1 MRRIEGID
9 LEEIAITDLPLPP
22 QGERIVRDRKTPN
35 LGIRLR
41 SSGSR
46 TWIMYSRTEGQSKRI
61 TLGDATSIP
70 LEIARSMLRATPH
83 SQPSDQEKSERLR
96 SAKTVAE
103 VVADYLASG
112 SNGKR
117 WKASTGRMME
127 SVVRLHVLPT
137 FGDTSVRDITQT
149 DILQWHG
156 ELSRRSSSARMAL
169 STLSGAMAYAE
180 DHRLRQHGSNPCQG
194 LRKRSKS
201 HRGSHLPPR
210 SMRAIWQALDHYQ
223 ATMPDVC
230 DVVRLLILTGAR
242 KNEILHLQWDYIE
255 GPRAVLPDS
264 KTGPR
269 TIWLNAPA
277 RALIAARRS
286 RLKSR
291 FVFPGRDG
299 TAPVT
304 SIYRGW
310 GKIREAANTPG
321 LRLHDLRHHFA
332 AVAVSNGIDLKVVGG
347 LLGHH
352 DIESTLI
359 YAHLATASLA
369 RSASRVSGF
378 VSAAIS
384 NAPAP
389 TDKRLRHQKPSAGK
403 AGATST
409 LDRGEACS
417 A

>member
-9 LEEIAITDLPLPP
+9 LEEIAVTDLPLPP
-22 QGERIVRDRKTPN
+22 IGERIVRDTKTPN

-46 TWIMYSRTEGQSKRI
+46 TWIMYTRANGQSKRI
-61 TLGDATSIP
+61 ALGDATSIP
-70 LEIARSMLRATPH
+70 LEIARSMLGAVPV
-83 SQPSDQEKSERLR
+83 SKPLDQENSAPLR
-96 SAKTVAE
+96 SSKSVAE
-103 VVADYLASG
+103 VVAGYLASG

-127 SVVRLHVLPT
+127 AVVRLHVLPT
-137 FGDTSVRDITQT
+137 FGDTPIRDITRT
-149 DILQWHG
+149 DVLRWHS
-156 ELSRRSSSARMAL
+156 ELSQRSSSARMAL
-169 STLSGAMAYAE
+169 STLSGAMIYAE
-180 DHRLRQHGSNPCQG
+180 DHGLRQQGSNPCHG
-194 LRKRSKS
+194 LRKRTKS

-210 SMRAIWQALDHYQ
+210 SMRAIWQALDRYQ
-223 ATMPDVC
+223 EAMPDTC
-230 DVVRLLILTGAR
+230 DAVRLLILTGAR
-242 KNEILHLQWDYIE
+242 KNEILHLQWDFIE
-255 GPRAVLPDS
+255 GARAVLPDS

-269 TIWLNAPA
+269 TLWLNAPV
-277 RALIAARRS
+277 RALIASRRS
-286 RLKSR
+286 RLKGR

-299 TAPVT
+299 TAPLT
-304 SIYRGW
+304 SIDRGW

-369 RSASRVSGF
+369 RSASRVSSF
-378 VSAAIS
+378 VGSAIS
-384 NAPAP
+384 NPP
-389 TDKRLRHQKPSAGK
+389 TLTGKRLRHQKPSAGK
-403 AGATST
+403 ARANSAH
-409 LDRGEACS
+409 DCEEACN